1 MIAALYARVS
11 TDEQARTGYSL
22 GDQIRSCRERFIC
35 MGLNNMK
42 EYIDDGYS
50 GEFLERPALE
60 QLRSDLAK
68 GIVSHVLVYDP
79 DRLSRNLTNQ
89 LILADEIEKSACQ
102 LLFVTG
108 DYDASPEGR
117 LFFSMRG
124 AIAAFEKA
132 KIRERTMRG
141 KKAKVISGKPLFGR
155 PPYGY
160 SCDYSAGQYIIIP
173 EEAEIVREIFNR
185 YISKMYGVITLA
197 ADLQSSGYLNRS
209 GKPFSISFLQRLLIN
224 EMYAGTKWA
233 MKTYQKTIAQHKRK
247 SIKRDKTEWVAIR
260 VPAII
265 DRETWHKTV
274 ELRKQNKTLAKRNTK
289 HEYLLSGIIKCS
301 SCGYSMQGVTFPQR
315 NNKDY
320 SYYVCTA
327 YHNGIKCDDRKCIS
341 SKEIDE
347 AVWQTI
353 INNYNKNIFLKKRK
367 LTNTKDPAKI
377 EGQLVK
383 LRNRQTGILKWVA
396 AGTIDM
402 AAAEKE
408 LNDLTQ
414 QMNRLTEI
422 LDVPAIETNEFYITS
437 EELSKATNFSEKR
450 RILLRLKI
458 LIQAKK
464 ESDVITF
471 TIRDT
476 PFSK

>member
-1 MIAALYARVS
+1 MIAALYVRVS

-22 GDQIRSCRERFIC
+22 GDQIRSCRERFIS
-35 MGLNNMK
+35 MGLNNIK

-60 QLRSDLAK
+60 QLRQDLANR
-68 GIVSHVLVYDP
+68 IVSHVLVYDP

-132 KIRERTMRG
+132 KIRERSMRG
-141 KKAKVISGKPLFGR
+141 KKAKVMSGKPLFGR

-160 SCDYSAGQYIIIP
+160 FCDYNAGQYLIVP
-173 EEAEIVREIFNR
+173 EEAEIIREIFNR
-185 YISKMYGVITLA
+185 YTSKMYGVISLA
-197 ADLQSSGYLNRS
+197 ADLQSLGYLNRN
-209 GKPFSISFLQRLLIN
+209 GKPFNISFLQRLLIN

-233 MKTYQKTIAQHKRK
+233 MKTYQQTIAQHKRK
-247 SIKRDKTEWVAIR
+247 SIKRDKAEWVAITI
-260 VPAII
+260 PAII

-274 ELRKQNKTLAKRNTK
+274 ELRKQNKTMAKRNTK

-301 SCGYSMQGVTFPQR
+301 GCGYGMQGITFPQR

-327 YHNGIKCDDRKCIS
+327 YINGKKCNDKKCIS
-341 SKEIDE
+341 SKEIDD
-347 AVWQTI
+347 ALWQNI
-353 INNYNKNIFLKKRK
+353 IDNCSKNKFFKKRK
-367 LTNTKDPAKI
+367 STNTKSLSTIKD
-377 EGQLVK
+377 QLVK
-383 LRNRQTGILKWVA
+383 LRNRQTGILQWVS

-402 AAAEKE
+402 DAAEKE
-408 LNDLTQ
+408 LKSLTQ
-414 QMNRLTEI
+414 QMKTLKKL
-422 LDVPAIETNEFYITS
+422 LDSPAIEDNQTYITF
-437 EELSKATNFSEKR
+437 EELLSAKTFAEKR
-450 RILLRLKI
+450 RILLRLKVFI
-458 LIQAKK
+458 HAKQ
-464 ESDVITF
+464 ETGVTVF
-471 TIRDT
+471 TIRET
-476 PFSK
+476 PLS

>member
-1 MIAALYARVS
+1 MIAAVYVRVS

-22 GDQIRSCRERFIC
+22 GDQIRSCRERFIS
-35 MGLNNMK
+35 MGLNNIK

-60 QLRSDLAK
+60 RLRNDLANHA
-68 GIVSHVLVYDP
+68 VSHVLVYDP

-132 KIRERTMRG
+132 KIRERSMRG
-141 KKAKVISGKPLFGR
+141 KKAKVMSGKPLFGR

-160 SCDYSAGQYIIIP
+160 SCDYDTGQYIIVP
-173 EEAEIVREIFNR
+173 EEAEIIREIFNR
-185 YISKMYGVITLA
+185 YISKMYGVIALA
-197 ADLQSSGYLNRS
+197 TDLQSSGYLNRS

-247 SIKRDKTEWVAIR
+247 SIKRDETEWVAITI
-260 VPAII
+260 PAII
-265 DRETWHKTV
+265 DRETWHKTI
-274 ELRKQNKTLAKRNTK
+274 ELRKQNKIMAKRNTK

-301 SCGYSMQGVTFPQR
+301 GCGYGMQGVTFPKR

-327 YHNGIKCDDRKCIS
+327 YLNGIKCDDKKCIS

-347 AVWQTI
+347 AVWQMLV
-353 INNYNKNIFLKKRK
+353 NNFSKNKFLKNKK
-367 LTNTKDPAKI
+367 PATTRNLSTI
-377 EGQLVK
+377 ESQLVK
-383 LRNRQTGILKWVA
+383 LRNRQTGIIRWVA
-396 AGTIDM
+396 DGTIDLD
-402 AAAEKE
+402 AAEKE
-408 LNDLTQ
+408 LKDLTQ
-414 QMNRLTEI
+414 QINALKEI
-422 LDVPAIETNEFYITS
+422 LNSPAIEDNHVSITF
-437 EELSKATNFSEKR
+437 EELANAKTFTEKR
-450 RILLRLKI
+450 RIVLRLKI

-464 ESDVITF
+464 ASGVIAF
-471 TIRDT
+471 TIKDT
-476 PFSK
+476 AFS